1 GMSGFMVSC
10 EGSQFGAD
18 QRKRLIAS
26 GIPRVKFQQ
35 GDLSAEM
42 IEDRRRHPNIV
53 LCVIQ
58 KHGSPEILFL
68 GQFNSQEEAEVA
80 ARQFISDYRVRHGNL
95 DPPSA

>member
-1 GMSGFMVSC
+1 MVSS

-42 IEDRRRHPNIV
+42 IVDRRRHPNIV

-80 ARQFISDYRVRHGNL
+80 ARQFISDYRVRHSNL
-95 DPPSA
+95 GPPSA